1 MKVDYIALSIPIFF
15 ILIAVELVYAFYK
28 KLNYYRIND
37 SIANLSQ
44 GIGSQLVGIFL
55 KTITFFGY
63 LYIYEHW
70 RFFSFP
76 NTLFTWLLLFMG
88 VDFL

>member
-15 ILIAVELVYAFYK
+15 ILIGVELVYAFYK

-55 KTITFFGY
+55 KTITFFQKK
-63 LYIYEHW
+63 
-70 RFFSFP
+70 
-76 NTLFTWLLLFMG
+76 LLLFPFF
-88 VDFL
+88 VRILLYEILIVT

>member
-15 ILIAVELVYAFYK
+15 ILIVIELGYTIYKNPDFYS
-28 KLNYYRIND
+28 LND
-37 SIANLSQ
+37 SLSNLSQ
-44 GIGSQLVGIFL
+44 GIGSHLAGIFL

-70 RFFSFP
+70 RFFYKFDH
-76 NTLFTWLLLFMG
+76 L
-88 VDFL
+88 